1 MKIIYLISTLLLV
14 GLATEAQVTPRSE
27 FTIQLSKNLLEVKA
41 GTSTE
46 FTVTIS
52 RSKTYTRSKGKL
64 GFSSALPEGVSI
76 TFEPAE
82 GLFES
87 SIATLTLDQK
97 VKPGQYQIIVN
108 AELNR
113 TRKGS
118 VLKLVVPERKGNEI
132 VTVNE

>member
-14 GLATEAQVTPRSE
+14 GLAAEAQVTPRSE

-87 SIATLTLDQK
+87 SIATVTLDQK

>member
-1 MKIIYLISTLLLV
+1 MKIIYLISALLLV
-14 GLATEAQVTPRSE
+14 GLVTEAQVAPRSE
-27 FTIQLSKNLLEVKA
+27 FSIQLSKNLLEVKA

-46 FTVTIS
+46 FTVTIL

-64 GFSSALPEGVSI
+64 GFSSALPPGVSI

-87 SIATLTLDQK
+87 SIATVSLEEN

-118 VLKLVVPERKGNEI
+118 VLKLVVPERKANEV